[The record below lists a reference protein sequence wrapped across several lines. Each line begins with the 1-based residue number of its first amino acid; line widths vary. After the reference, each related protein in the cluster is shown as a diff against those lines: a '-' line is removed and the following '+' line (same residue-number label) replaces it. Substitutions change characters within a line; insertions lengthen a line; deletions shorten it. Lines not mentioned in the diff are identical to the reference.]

1 MQEFE
6 EIRPYHDSEVRPT
19 LEKILLD
26 DHFLNTLARY
36 KYPTLTKH
44 CGQLMEWLTSII
56 VRYKMRGI
64 NDVSGFQNAIE
75 PFLSKVITK
84 TTSKVTFSGL
94 ENLKRGTSYL
104 FLSNHR
110 DIVLDPAFINYG
122 LYLNHFDTPRLAI
135 GDNLLSHPFVSD
147 LMRLNKS
154 FIVKRSVQGRRE
166 KLQAYHTLSAYI
178 HHSIDTGHSVW
189 IAQSE
194 GRAKDGNDKTDTA
207 IIKMMHMSKKSK
219 TTTFSDSIHSLN
231 IVPIAISFEYDPCDG
246 DKAAE
251 LYHKAT
257 HGHYEKQKD
266 EDMRSIAKGIEGYKG
281 QIHVAFGTALTGTFD
296 NATEVA
302 AAIDQQI
309 LTNYRLHPSNFFA
322 WDLIKT
328 EHPHIKVPDLH
339 TLFPGADLKSQQ
351 ERFMQRYHLID
362 DAHKPWFIAMY
373 ANPVIN
379 HYKGKTTKES
389 KVL

>member
-6 EIRPYHDSEVRPT
+6 EIRPYADSEVRPV

-26 DHFLNTLARY
+26 GHFLNTLARY
-36 KYPTLTKH
+36 NYPTLTKH
-44 CGQLMEWLTSII
+44 FGQLMQRLTS
-56 VRYKMRGI
+56 VVMGYKLRGI
-64 NDVSGFQNAIE
+64 NDVKGFQRAIE
-75 PFLSKVITK
+75 PFLSKLITK

-94 ENLKRGTSYL
+94 ENLKTGTSYL

-110 DIVLDPAFINYG
+110 DIVLDPAFINYE
-122 LYLNHFDTPRLAI
+122 LYFNGFDTPRLAI
-135 GDNLLSHPFVSD
+135 GDNLLGLPFVSD

-166 KLQAYHTLSAYI
+166 KLHAYHTLSAYI

-219 TTTFSDSIHSLN
+219 TTTFSDSIRSLN
-231 IVPIAISFEYDPCDG
+231 IVPIAISFEYDPCDA

-281 QIHVAFGTALTGTFD
+281 HVHVAFGTPLTRGFD
-296 NATEVA
+296 HASEVA
-302 AAIDQQI
+302 DAIDRQI
-309 LTNYRLHPSNFFA
+309 LTNYRLHPSNFLA
-322 WDLIKT
+322 WDIIKT
-328 EHPHIKVPDLH
+328 EHPHIKVPALH
-339 TLFPGADLKSQQ
+339 TLFPDAELKRHQ
-351 ERFMQRYHLID
+351 EKFQQRYHRIN

-379 HYKGKTTKES
+379 HYNGQWQ
-389 KVL
+389 VNCC